1 MPEVVLIVNV
11 GNEGEGAR
19 KEMFYGKEKT
29 VTNQM
34 AWAQLLP
41 LTNYVIWDESTPAQ
55 KSTVTY

>member
-1 MPEVVLIVNV
+1 
-11 GNEGEGAR
+11 
-19 KEMFYGKEKT
+19 MFYGKEKT